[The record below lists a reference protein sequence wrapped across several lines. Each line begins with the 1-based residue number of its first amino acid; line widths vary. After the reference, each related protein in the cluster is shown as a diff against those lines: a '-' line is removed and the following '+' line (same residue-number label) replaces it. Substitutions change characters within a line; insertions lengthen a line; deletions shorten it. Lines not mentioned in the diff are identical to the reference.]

1 MYKDHDVISY
11 LHHIVV
17 TTADPASPPSHDLLP
32 NFAVNFTQTT
42 SLDLLDI
49 MIQDLLCTNKFR
61 Y

>member
-17 TTADPASPPSHDLLP
+17 TTADPASPPSRDLLP
-32 NFAVNFTQTT
+32 NFAVNKARTVQT
-42 SLDLLDI
+42 SHKQQVWI
-49 MIQDLLCTNKFR
+49 